1 MFLATHLCSFP
12 CAPSPLVQEIK
23 NTDLLCPVEKGFI
36 FLESI
41 FESFYL
47 DSAYIITRIDHEA
60 NLIRLELLPS
70 LVMGGVDAVRVN

>member
-12 CAPSPLVQEIK
+12 CAHGPLVQD
-23 NTDLLCPVEKGFI
+23 DLLCPIEKGFI

-41 FESFYL
+41 FESLYL
-47 DSAYIITRIDHEA
+47 DSAYIITRTDPKA
-60 NLIRLELLPS
+60 NLIGLELLPS